1 MQKKNQ
7 GFTLIELLVV
17 ISIIA
22 LLIGILLP
30 ALGAAR
36 RSANRIANSNNVRSI
51 LQGLAVYAEANS
63 NRLPGQVGNTSSVV
77 DSATGAKERLIPL
90 MRDNIIVAETAKNP
104 VGATTYVYTA
114 GTAPTLTGSD
124 YALET
129 VGLSGGGT
137 EAWKNDTNAAAVLVA
152 DKGVGTS
159 AASGGASLW
168 STTSWQGAMGYGDT
182 HVSFQ
187 PTKTVATNVDNN
199 PVTADDI
206 FATAGNVVMQ
216 NP

>member
-51 LQGLAVYAEANS
+51 LQGLAVYAEANQ
-63 NRLPGQVGNTSSVV
+63 NRLPGQVNNTV
-77 DSATGAKERLIPL
+77 DSAITVTGRLIPL

-104 VGATTYVYTA
+104 VGATTYVYA
-114 GTAPTLTGSD
+114 SGTPGTLSGAD
-124 YALET
+124 YALDT
-129 VGLSGGGT
+129 VGGT
-137 EAWKNDTNAAAVLVA
+137 PEAWKNDTNAAAVLVA

-187 PTKTVATNVDNN
+187 PTKTVPTNVDNN
-199 PVTADDI
+199 AVAADDI
-206 FATAGNVVMQ
+206 FAATGNVQML